1 MKLPSFRDRVDVIV
15 RILFGAFIAVGCLMV
30 VLPFGTAI
38 LGSAVIAVVSWPLF
52 ERIRHGCKNSST
64 IASMVMLSALT
75 FLIVLPITA
84 LSVVSAQKL
93 PVLIQSLRNWINA
106 GFALPEFLREIPYVG
121 PWLFDE
127 LSHFLGSQQ
136 EMIAAAQK
144 LFDPLSSLLLKS
156 AVTLGDGL
164 FQLCIML
171 FILFFFY
178 RDGEYLA
185 RKSYA
190 LLQRMSGNLASEVG
204 NIIINTTRSVVFGI
218 VGSAAGQGIVALI
231 GFWIAGVPG
240 ALLLGVAVFVLS
252 VVPIGPP
259 LVWGPVAIWLY
270 YQGHAGMAIFI
281 VLWGALAVSSVD
293 NFLKPLLISKGASL
307 PISLIYLGVFG
318 GVLAFGFMGII
329 IGPVLIAV
337 GIAMSK
343 TWLSVSNTLNSLN
356 QPTKETIKELR
367 HLSVNPLDDSEPEPE
382 TPSDNEGSHSSSKLV
397 EGIRNKISK
406 ILKDNKDKEK
416 E

>member
-218 VGSAAGQGIVALI
+218 VGSAAGQG
-231 GFWIAGVPG
+231 
-240 ALLLGVAVFVLS
+240 LLLSSVSGLPEFRVLCF
-252 VVPIGPP
+252 
-259 LVWGPVAIWLY
+259 LVWPCL
-270 YQGHAGMAIFI
+270 FC
-281 VLWGALAVSSVD
+281 
-293 NFLKPLLISKGASL
+293 P
-307 PISLIYLGVFG
+307 
-318 GVLAFGFMGII
+318 
-329 IGPVLIAV
+329 
-337 GIAMSK
+337 
-343 TWLSVSNTLNSLN
+343 
-356 QPTKETIKELR
+356 
-367 HLSVNPLDDSEPEPE
+367 
-382 TPSDNEGSHSSSKLV
+382 
-397 EGIRNKISK
+397 
-406 ILKDNKDKEK
+406 
-416 E
+416 

>member
-1 MKLPSFRDRVDVIV
+1 MKLPSFRDRVDVVV
-15 RILFGAFIAVGCLMV
+15 RILFGAFIAIGCLMV

-52 ERIRHGCKNSST
+52 EKIRRGCKNSST
-64 IASMVMLSALT
+64 IASLVMLSALT

-84 LSVVSAQKL
+84 LSVASAQKL
-93 PVLIQSLRNWINA
+93 PVLIQALRNWINA
-106 GFALPEFLREIPYVG
+106 GFTLPEFLREIPYIG
-121 PWLFDE
+121 PWIFEE

-164 FQLCIML
+164 FQLCIMM

-259 LVWGPVAIWLY
+259 LVWGPAAIWLY
-270 YQGHAGMAIFI
+270 YQGHTGMAIFI

-318 GVLAFGFMGII
+318 GILAFGFMGII
-329 IGPVLIAV
+329 IGPVVIAV

-343 TWLSVSNTLNSLN
+343 TWLSVSNTLNSQN
-356 QPTKETIKELR
+356 QPTQKTIEELR
-367 HLSVNPLDDSEPEPE
+367 QLSINPIDNPAQDPKEP
-382 TPSDNEGSHSSSKLV
+382 SVSNEGSKASLGLV
-397 EGIRNKISK
+397 EGIRNKLSN
-406 ILKDNKDKEK
+406 ILGDNKEK
-416 E
+416 K

>member
-52 ERIRHGCKNSST
+52 ERIRRGCKNSST

-367 HLSVNPLDDSEPEPE
+367 HLSVNPLDDSETESE
-382 TPSDNEGSHSSSKLV
+382 TPSDNDGSHSSSKLV